1 MYEIQANAKG
11 SRQIKVDDC
20 HLETIRKYSLFNQL
34 IGSNGIVDEDVLGK
48 LRLNVRALVEIHP
61 DYADLVDLCQNIL
74 YHDNMKAYALEQLI
88 RLYTDWA
95 HTHQEAGQ
103 GNKIAE

>member
-34 IGSNGIVDEDVLGK
+34 IDSNGIVDEDVLTNCG
-48 LRLNVRALVEIHP
+48 
-61 DYADLVDLCQNIL
+61 
-74 YHDNMKAYALEQLI
+74 
-88 RLYTDWA
+88 
-95 HTHQEAGQ
+95 
-103 GNKIAE
+103 

>member
-34 IGSNGIVDEDVLGK
+34 IDSNGIVDENVLGK
-48 LRLNVRALVEIHP
+48 LRLNVRALVDVHP
-61 DYADLVDLCQNIL
+61 DYTDLVDLCQNVL
-74 YHDNMKAYALEQLI
+74 YHDNMKAYGLEQLI
-88 RLYTDWA
+88 KLYADWA
-95 HTHQEAGQ
+95 NTHQEV
-103 GNKIAE
+103 NPESEPAE

>member
-48 LRLNVRALVEIHP
+48 LQLNVRALVEIHP

-88 RLYTDWA
+88 RLYADWA

>member
-34 IGSNGIVDEDVLGK
+34 IDSNGIVDEDVLSK
-48 LRLNVRALVEIHP
+48 LRLNVRALVDVHP
-61 DYADLVDLCQNIL
+61 DYTDLVDLCQNVL
-74 YHDNMKAYALEQLI
+74 YHDNMKAYGLEQ
-88 RLYTDWA
+88 
-95 HTHQEAGQ
+95 
-103 GNKIAE
+103 

>member
-88 RLYTDWA
+88 RLYADWA
-95 HTHQEAGQ
+95 HTHQETGQ